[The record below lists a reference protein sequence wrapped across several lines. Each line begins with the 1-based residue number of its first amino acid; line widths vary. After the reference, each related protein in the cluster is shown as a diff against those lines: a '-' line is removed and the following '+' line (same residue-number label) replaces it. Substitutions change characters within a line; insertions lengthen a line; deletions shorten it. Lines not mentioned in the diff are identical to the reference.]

1 MEQAAGKAEL
11 KEQSKTELVQQGLY
25 LQGIKYLCFLLSSF
39 WPPLLCVWVAP
50 LNATVRSWEQ

>member
-25 LQGIKYLCFLLSSF
+25 LQGNKYLCFLLSSF
-39 WPPLLCVWVAP
+39 WPPLCVRVAP
-50 LNATVRSWEQ
+50 LNATVRSWKQ